1 VGANEFSVHLTKL
14 YKNLPGGWQLQ
25 SSFVLQHQKD
35 LRKEEP
41 GKKFKQIYEENITE

>member
-1 VGANEFSVHLTKL
+1 VDANEFSVHLTKL
-14 YKNLPGGWQLQ
+14 DKNLPGGWQLQ

-41 GKKFKQIYEENITE
+41 GKNSNKFMRKI